1 MSFQPALTFYWKSF
15 LSIYL
20 QCLLWLTYL
29 TLHAKTTDT
38 IKNIFSYP
46 LTRSVSWG
54 CRSVLGGQTLH
65 YIKDPTKLEAALDQ
79 MRLQAAWT
87 STHSSNYC
95 ISESVCVCV
104 GVFSFLFTRC
114 FPPVHLSP
122 VFADTLPL
130 VWNSET
136 WWASWSLTSLQLLLH
151 QSCVKDSLLP
161 HTGFLFLKTT
171 TNYAH

>member
-95 ISESVCVCV
+95 ISESVCVCGSFLIFIHTLLPSSAPV
-104 GVFSFLFTRC
+104 TCVCRYSSTCLELWNMMSIMIIDESAAAASPELCKRFTSSAHRFSF
-114 FPPVHLSP
+114 SK
-122 VFADTLPL
+122 
-130 VWNSET
+130 N
-136 WWASWSLTSLQLLLH
+136 
-151 QSCVKDSLLP
+151 
-161 HTGFLFLKTT
+161 
-171 TNYAH
+171 NN